1 MSPRHDSDW
10 IATMLDAEERLG
22 STIPEE
28 LLVGTGLA
36 KRQTVVDFGCGPGFL
51 TVPAARVVG
60 PLGHVYAVDIE
71 REMLD
76 IVEARA
82 ADAEVENV
90 SSVLSPGG
98 ETPLPDRIADF
109 VVCSLII
116 HDAPDL
122 KGRVELARE
131 AGRLLR
137 SSGRMLVIEW
147 TPKAGDD
154 RSRRMTPEETL
165 DVLLEAGFEL
175 DEPEPLGSR
184 QYMIVAR
191 WPPS

>member
-1 MSPRHDSDW
+1 
-10 IATMLDAEERLG
+10 MLDAEERLG

-36 KRQTVVDFGCGPGFL
+36 ERQTVVDFGCGPGFL

-71 REMLD
+71 QRMLD

-82 ADAEVENV
+82 SDAGVDNV
-90 SSVLSPGG
+90 SCVLSPGG
-98 ETPLPDRIADF
+98 KTPLRDSIADF
-109 VVCSLII
+109 VVCGLVI
-116 HDAPDL
+116 HDAPDPA
-122 KGRVELARE
+122 GRVELARE

-154 RSRRMTPEETL
+154 RSRRMTSEETS

-175 DEPEPLGSR
+175 DEPKPLGSR

>member
-1 MSPRHDSDW
+1 MSPRQDNDW
-10 IATMLDAEERLG
+10 VGRMLDAEERLG

-36 KRQTVVDFGCGPGFL
+36 KGQTVVDFGCGPGFL
-51 TVPAARVVG
+51 TLPAARIVG
-60 PLGHVYAVDIE
+60 PLGHVYAVDID

-82 ADAEVENV
+82 ADAGVKNV

-98 ETPLPDRIADF
+98 KTPLEDRIADF
-109 VVCSLII
+109 VVCSLIL
-116 HDAPDL
+116 HDAPDPA
-122 KGRVELARE
+122 GRLELARE
-131 AGRLLR
+131 AGRMLR
-137 SSGRMLVIEW
+137 SSGLMLVIEW

-154 RSRRMTPEETL
+154 RSRRMTPEETS
-165 DVLLEAGFEL
+165 DVLLETGFEL
-175 DEPEPLGSR
+175 DESRPLGSR

-191 WPPS
+191 WSPS